1 MVEKKLSIN
10 KEKDDIPRLCWFSA
24 STELPQWS
32 LKYTPLCCYVPEI
45 TFLIFSVPVLVVS
58 FLTIGMALL
67 LAKIK
72 GTLVRVSREC
82 VFLSFV
88 NIKRSLLEL
97 LLALNYSTNVCYII
111 QLECAREWNVYT
123 HNYIYFNYIY
133 IDIKLSHGT
142 MILVSI
148 DYNE

>member
-1 MVEKKLSIN
+1 MKKRLSFH
-10 KEKDDIPRLCWFSA
+10 KEKDYIPRLCWYSA

-45 TFLIFSVPVLVVS
+45 TFRIFSVPVLVVS

-82 VFLSFV
+82 VCLSFV

-97 LLALNYSTNVCYII
+97 LFALNYSSNVCYII
-111 QLECAREWNVYT
+111 QLECAREWIAYT
-123 HNYIYFNYIY
+123 HNYIYYNYI
-133 IDIKLSHGT
+133 
-142 MILVSI
+142 
-148 DYNE
+148 